1 MCPEMGE
8 EITWTVSF
16 LLRQAVHVSS
26 LAWDLE
32 VGFSPPTSGLWPP
45 APQGV
50 VSSWAWVPTQCARES
65 PIRGE
70 EGFSADGS
78 IVLGSSHAAAGPG
91 GSLEVGALFGPDS
104 SAVCGS
110 LRCLS
115 TPGTGVEALRQTEVP
130 FPGP

>member
-1 MCPEMGE
+1 MCPEMGA

-70 EGFSADGS
+70 EGFSAGGS
-78 IVLGSSHAAAGPG
+78 IVLGSSHAAAGLRGQPG
-91 GSLEVGALFGPDS
+91 GGGPSSGQTALLCVGAS
-104 SAVCGS
+104 
-110 LRCLS
+110 
-115 TPGTGVEALRQTEVP
+115 GV
-130 FPGP
+130 